1 MALTLAIANDC
12 FKVYT
17 VKVDDT
23 SEERKTAEKLIA
35 HLEAAMKEVEEKWG
49 ATVVA
54 IVTDASGEC
63 RKARRILGAKYPWLI
78 VLDCYSHQVQLICT
92 SPTIVTHHFANQV
105 NLVVGKYF
113 KSNADVLKYTD
124 KATQLITWLRSKT
137 LVLAM
142 LRKVR
147 ADANLMPLSVI
158 RAVLTRWT
166 AHYMAYRRLLELRPA
181 LESVVANDAMQA
193 RDEDRTVI
201 TGDAKAKRTSS
212 QMVTIIKDPLFWHA
226 ITRFVASKSSH
237 VISGVNFFRVLVA

>member
-1 MALTLAIANDC
+1 LAIDNGC
-12 FKVYT
+12 LKVYT

-23 SEERKTAEKLIA
+23 SEEHKTAEKLIT

-63 RKARRILGAKYPWLI
+63 QKARCILGAKYPWL
-78 VLDCYSHQVQLICT
+78 VLNCYSHQVQLICI
-92 SPTIVTHHFANQV
+92 SLIIATHNFANQV

-124 KATQLITWLRSKT
+124 KATQLIAWLRSKT

-142 LRKVR
+142 LQKVR

-166 AHYMAYRRLLELRPA
+166 ANYMAY
-181 LESVVANDAMQA
+181 
-193 RDEDRTVI
+193 
-201 TGDAKAKRTSS
+201 
-212 QMVTIIKDPLFWHA
+212 
-226 ITRFVASKSSH
+226 
-237 VISGVNFFRVLVA
+237 